1 MCAPNL
7 AGHARRPLLPLL
19 LQLMVEVEGICL
31 YWSLMCSAIIM
42 VQVQRV
48 EGGTMFLAIRRWSPH
63 GPPVRLQRP
72 TSTTKHGWRVLLQ
85 EPSRPG
91 ALMHAERSC
100 GRLCATP
107 CFDTPGHVLTACACV
122 FDYLNSLLSSLSV
135 CPNIETTT
143 LVPPRGVVL
152 VCTFEARNAPGGME
166 RCCRADARSRAAWA
180 RPWGGRRLGAA
191 GC

>member
-1 MCAPNL
+1 MSRHPTRPAIRYNTSPTNTRIRGEL
-7 AGHARRPLLPLL
+7 SPDYQRDFQVVFTPQGDITPLLVNYTA
-19 LQLMVEVEGICL
+19 MDK
-31 YWSLMCSAIIM
+31 AIVRSDYSPEDTGFGRWILGR
-42 VQVQRV
+42 VQRV
-48 EGGTMFLAIRRWSPH
+48 EGGTMLLAIRRWSPH

-100 GRLCATP
+100 GRLCVTP

-135 CPNIETTT
+135 CPNTVTTT
-143 LVPPRGVVL
+143 
-152 VCTFEARNAPGGME
+152 
-166 RCCRADARSRAAWA
+166 
-180 RPWGGRRLGAA
+180 
-191 GC
+191 